1 MRPRPRLP
9 LPLLLLALLG
19 SAGAAAG
26 DDASRPAPAVPGVS
40 SWVTG
45 RDLHVE
51 AKLAPGLPEEVRQ
64 RLGSGLATTVTWT
77 IRLFL
82 FRNLWWDALKD
93 ERLYAV
99 TATYR
104 PDTSDYLVERRLD
117 TRLLDSQILPSRDEA
132 ADALAKVPGLPVFT
146 MGDHLLGKRL
156 VVRLKCRYGSGV
168 ALGVVPTS
176 DETDW
181 ARSGIFEW
189 TANGAR

>member
-1 MRPRPRLP
+1 MRARTRAA
-9 LPLLLLALLG
+9 LLALLMALLAVPA
-19 SAGAAAG
+19 AGA
-26 DDASRPAPAVPGVS
+26 DDAPLVPGVS

-45 RDLHVE
+45 KELHVD
-51 AKLAPGLPEEVRQ
+51 AKLAPGLPDDVRQ

-77 IRLFL
+77 IRLFV
-82 FRNLWWDALKD
+82 FRNVWWDSLKD

-104 PDTSDYLVERRLD
+104 PDTSDYLLERRLD
-117 TRLLDSQILPSRDEA
+117 ARLLDTQILPTREEA
-132 ADALAKVPGLPVFT
+132 AAALARLPGLPIFT
-146 MGDHLLGKRL
+146 LGDHLLDKKL
-156 VVRLKCRYGSGV
+156 VVRLRCRYRSGV

>member
-1 MRPRPRLP
+1 VRSRPVRPP
-9 LPLLLLALLG
+9 ALLLAVLLAL
-19 SAGAAAG
+19 AGP
-26 DDASRPAPAVPGVS
+26 SRGETADPPGVPGVS
-40 SWVTG
+40 SWVSG

-51 AKLAPGLPEEVRQ
+51 ARLAPGLPEGVRQ

-117 TRLLDSQILPSRDEA
+117 ARLLDTQILPSREEA
-132 ADALAKVPGLPVFT
+132 AEALVKVPGLPIFT

-156 VVRLKCRYGSGV
+156 VVRLRCRYGTGV

-189 TANGAR
+189 TASGAR

>member
-1 MRPRPRLP
+1 VARASCAQQP
-9 LPLLLLALLG
+9 A
-19 SAGAAAG
+19 ANDGA
-26 DDASRPAPAVPGVS
+26 SVPGVS

-45 RDLHVE
+45 HELHV
-51 AKLAPGLPEEVRQ
+51 AAALAPGLPSSVRQ
-64 RLGSGLATTVTWT
+64 RLTSGLATTVSWQ
-77 IRLFL
+77 IRLFA

-117 TRLLDSQILPSRDEA
+117 ARLLDTQVLPTADEA
-132 ADALAKVPGLPVFT
+132 AAALSKVPGLPVFT
-146 MGDHLLGKRL
+146 LGDHLLGKKL
-156 VVRLKCRYGSGV
+156 VVRLRCRYGNGF

-189 TANGAR
+189 TARGAR

>member
-1 MRPRPRLP
+1 MRAR
-9 LPLLLLALLG
+9 PLLPASLLLGALL
-19 SAGAAAG
+19 AAAG
-26 DDASRPAPAVPGVS
+26 SLCAQSGPIAPVVPGVS

-45 RDLHVE
+45 HELHVD
-51 AKLAPGLPEEVRQ
+51 AKLEPGLPEDVRQ
-64 RLGSGLATTVTWT
+64 RLASGLATTVTWT

-117 TRLLDSQILPSRDEA
+117 TRLLDTKVVPTRDEA
-132 ADALAKVPGLPVFT
+132 AQALGKVPGLPVFT

-156 VVRLKCRYGSGV
+156 VVRLRCRYGSSV

-189 TANGAR
+189 TATGAR